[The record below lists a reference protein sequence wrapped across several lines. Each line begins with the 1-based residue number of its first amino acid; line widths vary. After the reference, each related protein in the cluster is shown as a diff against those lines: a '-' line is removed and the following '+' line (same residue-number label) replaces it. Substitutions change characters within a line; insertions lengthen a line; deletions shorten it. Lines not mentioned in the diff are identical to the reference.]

1 MHKHPLFLL
10 ITPDV
15 NNVQHTF
22 IVPSATSLTEARVL
36 ICTTVLRIPAC
47 CGVKKEDEIPA
58 LKRLH
63 SVILAN
69 TGAKDLIELADG
81 LYEGW
86 YNRVQKANL
95 SADQSPPMSENG
107 GAPEVEQS

>member
-1 MHKHPLFLL
+1 M
-10 ITPDV
+10 
-15 NNVQHTF
+15 
-22 IVPSATSLTEARVL
+22 
-36 ICTTVLRIPAC
+36 
-47 CGVKKEDEIPA
+47 KKKDEIPA

-63 SVILAN
+63 SVILSS

-95 SADQSPPMSENG
+95 TADQSPPMSENG